1 MTTRSFTNNFEVVD
15 STREL
20 AILPQTWT
28 LLGDS
33 GLFRDEFLSQNT
45 VTFQETSGSI
55 AIVKDQ
61 VRGSKPQTTTN
72 DLRKLHS
79 YSLTHHPLEDAL
91 YPDDIAGKSAYND
104 LNAADTEA
112 AALLRKMTKIR
123 KSFDVT
129 KEVAR
134 FQTLVTGQ
142 AWAPNG
148 TVVADYYTDFGF
160 TRNVVDFV
168 FGTSTTEITA
178 KCEAVIAGFQ
188 ASSTDGVIINSV
200 TAYCSPTFFA
210 KLIAHAKVQQ
220 AYTYYSATEG
230 QSILRNRAGG
240 MGLYR
245 RFTFAN
251 VNFVEVPTVLAG
263 TALIP
268 SGDAY
273 FVAETDDDSFVTFYG
288 PANRFGLVN
297 TIAMPQYMWQFRD
310 PRGTEI
316 TIESEMNMLNLLKRP
331 NFVAK
336 GMTSN

>member
-1 MTTRSFTNNFEVVD
+1 MTTRSFTNSFDVVD

-33 GLFRDEFLSQNT
+33 GLFRDEMLSQNT

-61 VRGSKPQTTTN
+61 VRGSKPQTTSN
-72 DLRKLHS
+72 DKRKLHS
-79 YSLTHHPLEDAL
+79 YSLTHHPLMDAL
-91 YPDDIAGKSAYND
+91 YPDDIAGKSAYTD
-104 LNAADTEA
+104 LSVADTEA
-112 AALLRKMTKIR
+112 AALARKMTKIR

-129 KEVAR
+129 KEIAR

-142 AWAPNG
+142 AWSPNG

-178 KCEAVIAGFQ
+178 KCEAVIRGFQ
-188 ASSTDGVIINSV
+188 DSATDGVIINSV

-251 VNFVEVPTVLAG
+251 INFVEVPTVLAG
-263 TALIP
+263 TALVP
-268 SGDAY
+268 AGEAY

-316 TIESEMNMLNLLKRP
+316 TLEAEMNMLNLLKRP

-336 GMTSN
+336 GMSSN

>member
-33 GLFRDEFLSQNT
+33 GLFKDEFLSQNT
-45 VTFQETSGSI
+45 VTFQEVNGSI
-55 AIVKDQ
+55 TIVNDQ
-61 VRGSKPQTTTN
+61 VRGSKPQTTSN
-72 DLRKLHS
+72 DVRKLHS
-79 YSLTHHPLEDAL
+79 YSLTHHPLMDAL
-91 YPDDIAGKSAYND
+91 YPDDIAGKSAYSD

-134 FQTLVTGQ
+134 FKTLVTGQ

-148 TVVADYYTDFGF
+148 TIVADFYTDFGI
-160 TRNVVDFV
+160 TRNSVDFV
-168 FGTSTTEITA
+168 FGTSTTDIVA
-178 KCEAVIAGFQ
+178 KCESIIAGFQ
-188 ASSTDGVIINSV
+188 DSASDGTIINSV
-200 TAYCSPTFFA
+200 TAYCSPAWFA
-210 KLIAHAKVQQ
+210 KLIAHAKVTQ
-220 AYTYYSATEG
+220 AYQYYSATEG

-245 RFTFAN
+245 RFSFAGI
-251 VNFVEVPTVLAG
+251 NFVEVRTVLAG
-263 TALIP
+263 TTLIP
-268 SGDAY
+268 TGEAY
-273 FVAETDDDSFVTFYG
+273 FVAETDDESFATFYG
-288 PANRFGLVN
+288 PPNRFGLVN
-297 TIAMPQYMWQFRD
+297 TVAMPQYMWQFRD

-316 TIESEMNMLNLLKRP
+316 TIESEMNMLNALKKP

-336 GMTSN
+336 GTTSN

>member
-45 VTFQETSGSI
+45 VTFQEINGSI
-55 AIVKDQ
+55 TIVNDQ
-61 VRGSKPQTTTN
+61 VRGSKPQTTSN
-72 DLRKLHS
+72 GKRKLHS
-79 YSLTHHPLEDAL
+79 YSLTHHPLMDAL
-91 YPDDIAGKSAYND
+91 YPDDIAGKSAYSD

-134 FQTLVTGQ
+134 FKTLVTGQ

-148 TVVADYYTDFGF
+148 TIVADFYTDFGI
-160 TRNVVDFV
+160 TRNSVDFV
-168 FGTSTTEITA
+168 FGTAGTDIVA
-178 KCEAVIAGFQ
+178 KCESIIAGFQ
-188 ASSTDGVIINSV
+188 DSASDGTIINSV
-200 TAYCSPTFFA
+200 TAYCSPAWFA
-210 KLIAHAKVQQ
+210 KLIAHAKVTQ
-220 AYTYYSATEG
+220 AYQYYSATEG

-245 RFTFAN
+245 RFSFAGI
-251 VNFVEVPTVLAG
+251 NFVEVRTVLAG
-263 TALIP
+263 TTLIP
-268 SGDAY
+268 TGEAY
-273 FVAETDDDSFVTFYG
+273 FVAETDDESFTTFYG

-316 TIESEMNMLNLLKRP
+316 TIESEMNMLNALKKP

-336 GMTSN
+336 GTTSN

>member
-112 AALLRKMTKIR
+112 AALLRKMNKIR

-134 FQTLVTGQ
+134 FQTLVTGA

-148 TVVADYYTDFGF
+148 TVVADYYSDFGF

-178 KCEAVIAGFQ
+178 KCEAVIRGFQ
-188 ASSTDGVIINSV
+188 DSATDGVIINSV
-200 TAYCSPTFFA
+200 TAYCSPVFFA

-316 TIESEMNMLNLLKRP
+316 TIEAELNMLNCLKRP
-331 NFVAK
+331 NFVAR
-336 GMTSN
+336 GHSSN